1 MCEPLWD
8 EYLLLGLTVE
18 LVAGPLAKG
27 RGPGANVHSHVKNF
41 PCQNLNQF
49 GLAVGVL
56 IVKSSERTANRVR
69 QVVLNKGYMD
79 TEFAVLFLMKG
90 FHEEAALVSEHIGLD
105 DEDVFQGGLT
115 NFHLKTVKVVEIV
128 ETVKG
133 VDIRTT
139 EVRDQNQNLRASEVR
154 CQRSEAQNSK
164 AFNSRL

>member
-41 PCQNLNQF
+41 PCQNLNQL

-90 FHEEAALVSEHIGLD
+90 FHEEAALVSKHIGLD
-105 DEDVFQGGLT
+105 DEDVFQGCLT
-115 NFHLKTVKVVEIV
+115 NFHLKTVKV
-128 ETVKG
+128 VKG

-164 AFNSRL
+164 AFNSKL